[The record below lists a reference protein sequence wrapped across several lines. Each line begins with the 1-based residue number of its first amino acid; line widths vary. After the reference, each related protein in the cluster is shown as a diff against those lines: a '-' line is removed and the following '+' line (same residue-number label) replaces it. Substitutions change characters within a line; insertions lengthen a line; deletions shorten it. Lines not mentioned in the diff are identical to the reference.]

1 MRAFPGRGV
10 EPAGIWERVG
20 HALLGAAALAILI
33 VGSRVEPSG
42 QGHGSHVQLGM
53 PPCGWVVAFGRPC
66 PTCGMTTAVA
76 HATRG
81 DLLSAFVTQPAGL
94 AVAIACALT
103 FWMSAHI
110 VVTGSGLGRL
120 VGREVFRGRILWGLA
135 ALVLGSWAY
144 KFVTW

>member
-1 MRAFPGRGV
+1 M
-10 EPAGIWERVG
+10 
-20 HALLGAAALAILI
+20 AILI
-33 VGSRVEPSG
+33 VGSRVEPSR

-53 PPCGWVVAFGRPC
+53 PPCGWVVAFDRPC

-103 FWMSAHI
+103 FWMSTHI
-110 VVTGSGLGRL
+110 VMTGSGLGRL
-120 VGREVFRGRILWGLA
+120 VAREVFRARILWGLA